1 MRSVRTGLALLALGI
16 ALPSAAQ
23 AQLAVDESAIALDV
37 VDRMAVGTDTS
48 FTAGVERVYCWTRIT
63 GAPEGGTTIHHVWI
77 HGDQEMAD
85 LELDIG
91 APSWRTWSNKAI
103 PPEWAGNWRVEV
115 RDSRGN
121 VIETLSF
128 NVGG

>member
-16 ALPSAAQ
+16 AMPSAAQ

-37 VDRMAVGTDTS
+37 IDRMAVGADSS
-48 FTAGVERVYCWTRIT
+48 FSAGVERVYCWTRIT

-103 PPEWAGNWRVEV
+103 MSDWTGDWRVEV
-115 RDSRGN
+115 RDDAGN
-121 VIETLSF
+121 VLATVRF
-128 NVGG
+128 TVQ